1 MLGFA
6 WKFCLALDSP
16 RASTKKN
23 EIQNVESRIPHQ
35 VPIESR
41 ANSIHTCPQG
51 YLYNLDPPGQYSLA
65 SSLLVMELWN
75 FIKKWLCWDLKPL
88 DFVEGI
94 STWMSKVWEHCQHDC
109 KWCPFGSLQL
119 WQALPA
125 LRSLPECPA
134 SKFIEVHPLAKHW
147 KLKAPWWRCLPRAWH
162 RQRGCVCCRS

>member
-109 KWCPFGSLQL
+109 KWCPFGLSSTLTGSACIEISTRMSSLQVH
-119 WQALPA
+119 
-125 LRSLPECPA
+125 RSSSTGKTLET
-134 SKFIEVHPLAKHW
+134 
-147 KLKAPWWRCLPRAWH
+147 
-162 RQRGCVCCRS
+162 